1 MNKFKSAI
9 EINGRLIGNKHPC
22 YVIAEAGVAHFGDIN
37 KAFQL
42 LDMALEAQADV
53 FKLQHYKIDDLYH
66 EDALE
71 WKNRLRGR
79 ELSDEDVIRIK
90 ERCDNY
96 GITFMCTGHTESVL
110 DFLDYEVNVPAFKI
124 GSGELHNWDYL
135 RNIARRRKPI
145 LLSIGMYNLD
155 DIKKAISVIEDCDN
169 DALSILHCVT
179 NYPANP
185 ADINLLFMKSIGD
198 FFGGPVGYSDHTEGT
213 AIPLAAVA
221 LGANVLEKHITLE
234 KNVPN
239 AQDWKVSC
247 DPSNFKNF
255 VRDIRQI
262 EISLG
267 KPEKI
272 ISDKELTSVSWAR
285 KSLVA
290 KNFISMN
297 EVVEKSMFL
306 VQRPGTG
313 LSPSYLDIIQGKVAA
328 RDINPGEFV
337 QESDFKKID

>member
-1 MNKFKSAI
+1 MSRFKSVI
-9 EINGRLIGNKHPC
+9 EIDKKFIGREHPC

-37 KAFQL
+37 KAYRL
-42 LDMALEAQADV
+42 LDMAVEAKADV
-53 FKLQHYKIDDLYH
+53 FKLQHFKIDDLYH
-66 EDALE
+66 SDSIE
-71 WKNRLRGR
+71 WKSRLRGR
-79 ELSDEDVIRIK
+79 ELKDKDIIRIK
-90 ERCDNY
+90 DKCDSF
-96 GITFMCTGHTESVL
+96 GITFLCTGHTESVL

-124 GSGELHNWDYL
+124 GSGEVRNWDYL
-135 RNIARRRKPI
+135 RNIARRGKPI
-145 LLSIGMYNLD
+145 LLSVGMYSLD
-155 DIKKAISVIEDCDN
+155 DIKKTISVIEECEN
-169 DALSILHCVT
+169 ENLAILHCVT

-185 ADINLLFMKSIGD
+185 ADINLLFMKSMGG
-198 FFGGPVGYSDHTEGT
+198 FFGGPLGYSDHPEGP

-234 KNVPN
+234 NNIPN

-272 ISDKELTSVSWAR
+272 VSEKELTSLSWAT

-290 KNFISMN
+290 KKFISKN
-297 EVVEKSMFL
+297 EMVEKSMFIA
-306 VQRPGTG
+306 QRPGTG
-313 LSPSYLDIIQGKVAA
+313 LSPEKLENIQGKLAT
-328 RDINPGEFV
+328 RDINSGEFV
-337 QESDFKKID
+337 QESDFK